1 MKTARIIVL
10 AGQSNAVGV
19 GHCAYLTKHCNAEQ
33 VAKYRVGYETV
44 PVNYFSHDHRS
55 GGFVATKIGDAESSQ
70 DTFGPEVG
78 IAQWLTEHPQPEPHF
93 IVKCAV
99 GATSLLQDWHAP
111 EGWLYQ
117 ELVKILK
124 ESIMILESQ
133 GYTPVVQAFCWMQ
146 GESDTCDEA
155 AVSDY
160 IGRYDGL
167 LSAFK
172 SEFAPY
178 LEDCVYV
185 DAGISEIW
193 PFYTRINEAKAA
205 YAGARDRHLFIDT
218 IAAGLTT
225 KHEPEGAPDIY
236 HYDSDCVLKLG
247 KLFAQYAICPPHNG
261 LNQLG

>member
-19 GHCAYLTKHCNAEQ
+19 GHCSYLKRHCSPEQ
-33 VAKYRVGYETV
+33 VAQFRAGYANV

-55 GGFVATKIGDAESSQ
+55 GGFVPTKIGDAEASQ

-78 IAQWLTEHPQPEPHF
+78 IAGWLTEHPQEYPYF

-111 EGWLYQ
+111 SGWLY
-117 ELVKILK
+117 EALVALLK
-124 ESIMILESQ
+124 ESIALLEAQ
-133 GYTPVVQAFCWMQ
+133 GYTPSVQAFCWMQ

-155 AVSDY
+155 TVSDY
-160 IGRYDGL
+160 LGRYDRL

-172 SEFAPY
+172 EAFAPY
-178 LEDCVYV
+178 LKDCVYI

-193 PFYTRINEAKAA
+193 PFYTRINDAKAA
-205 YAGARDRHLFIDT
+205 YARGRDRHFYIDT

-225 KHEPEGAPDIY
+225 KYEPDDTPDIY
-236 HYDSDCVLKLG
+236 HYDSGSVLKLG
-247 KLFAQYAICPPHNG
+247 RLFAQYA
-261 LNQLG
+261 LNERG